1 MNAYGASALQAE
13 VRLDLAAILDVI
25 NRIITVLAI
34 VIFIFLH
41 WGLNAIILSVLIGN
55 IGSLLVNVYLAPT
68 YFRLTTLPSLTLIK
82 KIVKSSFPIGIA
94 ALLATL
100 YFKVDTI
107 MLSVMKS
114 ATDVGI
120 YSFSYN
126 IFENIIVLW
135 AFYMASVYPLLS
147 LAKNNK
153 AKFDYLLHYSFFVAI
168 IFSVAAIVI
177 GYALAPYIVS
187 IFAGNDFSGSIG
199 SLRILIFTVPFLC
212 IDNIIY
218 YYFLIYKKMSIIN

>member
-1 MNAYGASALQAE
+1 M
-13 VRLDLAAILDVI
+13 
-25 NRIITVLAI
+25 
-34 VIFIFLH
+34 
-41 WGLNAIILSVLIGN
+41 
-55 IGSLLVNVYLAPT
+55 
-68 YFRLTTLPSLTLIK
+68 IK

-177 GYALAPYIVS
+177 GYALAPY
-187 IFAGNDFSGSIG
+187 F
-199 SLRILIFTVPFLC
+199 RW
-212 IDNIIY
+212 
-218 YYFLIYKKMSIIN
+218 K